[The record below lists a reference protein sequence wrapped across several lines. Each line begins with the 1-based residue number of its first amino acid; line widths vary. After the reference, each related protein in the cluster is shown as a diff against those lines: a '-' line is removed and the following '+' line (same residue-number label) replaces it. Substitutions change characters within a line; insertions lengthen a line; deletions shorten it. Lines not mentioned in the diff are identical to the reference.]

1 MALYGE
7 CDTYLIEN
15 CDELE
20 DITIDDI
27 KAEIE
32 FSEMLSHGAPVPRL
46 IAIQASKTE
55 SGLGSGAG
63 YPLYRH
69 PADYTPITKDF
80 TPITIKIKEYIE
92 KKLNCKLN
100 HVLIQLYRN
109 GDDMIGEH
117 SDKTLDIKHGS
128 VIVNYSVGT
137 TRTMRLRKKDKTKI
151 EKVDLINNSIFV
163 LGPETNKKWLHMIK
177 SNSSINGER
186 ISFTFRNIATFIDDN
201 GTLTGQG
208 APKDKQICD
217 DSIDLIK
224 AFSKENH
231 SDNYEWA
238 ELYGSGFHTHT

>member
-7 CDTYLIEN
+7 CDSYLIEN
-15 CDELE
+15 CDDLG

-27 KAEIE
+27 RAEIE

-55 SGLGSGAG
+55 SGLRLG

-69 PADYTPITKDF
+69 PADYTPKTKDF
-80 TPITIKIKEYIE
+80 TPITIKIKKYIE
-92 KKLNCKLN
+92 NILDCKFN

-128 VIVNYSVGT
+128 VIVNYSVGV

-151 EKVDLINNSIFV
+151 EKVDLTNNSIFV

-186 ISFTFRNIATFIDDN
+186 ISFTFRNIATFIDEY
-201 GTLTGQG
+201 GIIKGQG
-208 APKDKQICD
+208 VPIDKINKS
-217 DSIDLIK
+217 DSIDMLK
-224 AFSKENH
+224 AFSRENH
-231 SDNYEWA
+231 ESDYTWDA
-238 ELYGSGFHTHT
+238 IYGEGFYALKI

>member
-7 CDTYLIEN
+7 CDSYLIENEN
-15 CDELE
+15 CDELG

-46 IAIQASKTE
+46 IAIQASKTA
-55 SGLGSGAG
+55 SG

-92 KKLNCKLN
+92 KRLNCKFN

-151 EKVDLINNSIFV
+151 EKVDLTNNSIFV

-186 ISFTFRNIATFIDDN
+186 ISFTFRNIATFIDDY
-201 GTLTGQG
+201 GIITGQG
-208 APKDKQICD
+208 APINKIYKS
-217 DSIDLIK
+217 DSLDMLK
-224 AFSKENH
+224 AFSRENH
-231 SDNYEWA
+231 ESEYDWND
-238 ELYGSGFHTHT
+238 LYGSGFYALKI

>member
-7 CDTYLIEN
+7 CDSYLIEN
-15 CDELE
+15 CDELG

-32 FSEMLSHGAPVPRL
+32 FSEMLSHGVPVPRL
-46 IAIQASKTE
+46 IAIQASKTD
-55 SGLGSGAG
+55 SGLGSW

-100 HVLIQLYRN
+100 HALIQLYRN

-128 VIVNYSVGT
+128 VIVNYSVGV
-137 TRTMRLRKKDKTKI
+137 TRTMRLRKKDKTQI
-151 EKVDLINNSIFV
+151 EKVDLTNNSIFV

-208 APKDKQICD
+208 APINKIYKL
-217 DSIDLIK
+217 DSLDMLK
-224 AFSKENH
+224 AFSRENH
-231 SDNYEWA
+231 ESEYDWND
-238 ELYGSGFHTHT
+238 LYGSGFYALKI